1 MEADGFYFDDSG
13 ALAAF
18 DTELTQGINSV
29 VVRKDIIDAFL
40 NETGMKLVWLGDA
53 DKDIYTCDTI
63 SSWSKWEAALL
74 YEGNSV
80 SGTYQRMKS
89 NSNLKTED
97 GSTAQATVEP
107 PNEVY

>member
-40 NETGMKLVWLGDA
+40 NETGMKLVWLVMQR
-53 DKDIYTCDTI
+53 K
-63 SSWSKWEAALL
+63 
-74 YEGNSV
+74 
-80 SGTYQRMKS
+80 TYIPAILSPVGANGRLPCCMKVIVF
-89 NSNLKTED
+89 LAHIR
-97 GSTAQATVEP
+97 G
-107 PNEVY
+107 